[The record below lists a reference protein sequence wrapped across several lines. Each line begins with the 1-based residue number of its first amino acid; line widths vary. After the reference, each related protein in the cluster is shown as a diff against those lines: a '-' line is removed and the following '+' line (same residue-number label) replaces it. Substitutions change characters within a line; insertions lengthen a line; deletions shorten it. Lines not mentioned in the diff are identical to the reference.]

1 MRNIKIYNIIGIIII
16 LIGILSNDNSN
27 DIHCTDIAMCAILSK
42 KMVVRYIQITPEL
55 IDSISYIESRHTPNA
70 IGDGGKAYGSLQI
83 HKIAVDDHNRL
94 YGTKYTHNDMFTDS
108 IARIVCEGLLNYGI
122 SLYYNKHCK
131 YPATEDL
138 LRMWNGGI
146 YTGYKKD
153 ATLVYVEKF
162 NQLKLTDDNWI

>member
-1 MRNIKIYNIIGIIII
+1 MENLKIYNIIGIIII
-16 LIGILSNDNSN
+16 LISILSTDDSS
-27 DIHCTDIAMCAILSK
+27 DIHCTDISMYDIPYE
-42 KMVVRYIQITPEL
+42 KMVVRYLQVTTEL
-55 IDSISYIESRHTPNA
+55 IDSISYIESRNNSKA
-70 IGDGGKAYGSLQI
+70 VGDGGKAYGSLQI
-83 HKIAVDDHNRL
+83 HKIAVDDYNRL
-94 YGTKYTHNDMFTDS
+94 YGNNYIHSDMFNDS

-131 YPATEDL
+131 YPTTEDL

-153 ATLVYVEKF
+153 ATLVYVETF